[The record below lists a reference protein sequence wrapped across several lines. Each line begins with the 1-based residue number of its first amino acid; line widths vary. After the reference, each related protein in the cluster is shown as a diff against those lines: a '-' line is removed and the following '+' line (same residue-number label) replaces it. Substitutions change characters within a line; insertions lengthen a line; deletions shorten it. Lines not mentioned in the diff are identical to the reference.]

1 MAVGMSV
8 EVSGPLFKE
17 GGRIVGK
24 VTEQFVQRMV
34 ELGEQRLDIVLRPR
48 DTKLGVYL
56 TVAQAKGRGFLPSQG
71 NYRRN
76 VHGTPQGLRAR
87 IDDSGV
93 VYGPWLEFGGGRFKG
108 YAAFRKT
115 KQWLDGE
122 VDKEARDYMKN
133 YVRRLGG

>member
-1 MAVGMSV
+1 MAVGITV
-8 EVSGPLFKE
+8 EMRGPLLE
-17 GGRIVGK
+17 QGGRIVGK
-24 VTEQFVQRMV
+24 VTEGFVTRMM

-48 DTKLGVYL
+48 DTSPGVYL
-56 TVAQAKGRGFLPSQG
+56 TAQQGGKSTG

-76 VHGTPQGLRAR
+76 VSGTVQGVRGR
-87 IDDSGV
+87 IDDGGV

-133 YVRRLGG
+133 YVRRLGGK

>member
-48 DTKLGVYL
+48 NTSPGVYL
-56 TVAQAKGRGFLPSQG
+56 TAQQG
-71 NYRRN
+71 GKSTGHYRRN
-76 VHGTPQGLRAR
+76 VSGTVQGVRGR
-87 IDDSGV
+87 IDDGGV
-93 VYGPWLEFGGGRFKG
+93 IYGPWLEFGGGRFKG

-115 KQWLDGE
+115 KQWLDEQAG
-122 VDKEARDYMKN
+122 KEAKEYLN
-133 YVRRLGG
+133 TYTRRLNGK